1 MEKEILNCKEKYSKR
16 ALLII
21 NPVSGKKL
29 VIRYIPEIIR
39 RLMDSGYLVTTAVT
53 SRRGEATEIAAQ
65 LGADYDLVCCTG
77 GDGTLNE
84 VISGLASSDTEVA
97 LGYIPCGSTN
107 DFAASHGLSI
117 DIPTAAANIAE
128 KEVRQLDIGCFEDS
142 FFSYVAAF
150 GAFSWL
156 SYTTDQNMKNMLGH
170 TAYILDAIKDVY
182 KIKPIHLKLSAN
194 GIDYEGDYIFGAVC
208 NSTSIA
214 GTITLPPDIVDT
226 DDGKLEVILIKMPKT
241 ILELDMIIRCIL
253 SQDYSCPLIDFF
265 QADHIEIMNPHGL
278 EWALDGECKVAYDKV
293 HINVKRSFLKLKG

>member
-1 MEKEILNCKEKYSKR
+1 MEKEILNCKEKYPRR

-117 DIPTAAANIAE
+117 DIPTAAANITE

-156 SYTTDQNMKNMLGH
+156 SYTTDHNMKNMLGH
-170 TAYILDAIKDVY
+170 TAYILDAVKDV
-182 KIKPIHLKLSAN
+182 
-194 GIDYEGDYIFGAVC
+194 
-208 NSTSIA
+208 
-214 GTITLPPDIVDT
+214 
-226 DDGKLEVILIKMPKT
+226 
-241 ILELDMIIRCIL
+241 
-253 SQDYSCPLIDFF
+253 
-265 QADHIEIMNPHGL
+265 
-278 EWALDGECKVAYDKV
+278 
-293 HINVKRSFLKLKG
+293 